1 MDCLNYPISIKQ
13 PHRPAGQSGGL
24 ERPFPRTQK
33 ITALQ
38 DVMIAL
44 NSQKGFAAWRA
55 WIAQISCEKGAR
67 SREEKDFVQP
77 QSCSAVFG
85 NGGDRRDSPSTAST
99 QVVRR

>member
-24 ERPFPRTQK
+24 ETPFPRMQK

-55 WIAQISCEKGAR
+55 WITQISCEKRAR
-67 SREEKDFVQP
+67 SREEKDFVQS
-77 QSCSAVFG
+77 QSCSVVFG
-85 NGGDRRDSPSTAST
+85 NGGARRDSPSTAST